1 MSCDLKETNEGAC
14 CWEKISRSIYTKP
27 LKQNGLCKAEASRLK
42 AKLEAIR
49 YMISKSDG
57 SCLTGDRMGKLQTVL

>member
-1 MSCDLKETNEGAC
+1 MLLEENFH
-14 CWEKISRSIYTKP
+14 IYTKP
-27 LKQNGLCKAEASRLK
+27 LKQNGLRKLQVSRWK

-57 SCLTGDRMGKLQTVL
+57 SCLTSDRMGELQTVP